1 MLVEITSLYN
11 LEVYTQK
18 GLYLGRVYEVMVDV
32 NRNSIYELILGETNP
47 TIVDDSRTIG
57 IPFRWVQTISEIVV
71 LRYFPGKVHVKIK
84 PSRFRKK
91 RRKLRVIKRSRGSH
105 GISRLPWDA
114 RGPSKG
120 RREEEL

>member
-91 RRKLRVIKRSRGSH
+91 RRKLRVIKRGKGSH
-105 GISRLPWDA
+105 GISRLPWDS
-114 RGPSKG
+114 RSPPKG